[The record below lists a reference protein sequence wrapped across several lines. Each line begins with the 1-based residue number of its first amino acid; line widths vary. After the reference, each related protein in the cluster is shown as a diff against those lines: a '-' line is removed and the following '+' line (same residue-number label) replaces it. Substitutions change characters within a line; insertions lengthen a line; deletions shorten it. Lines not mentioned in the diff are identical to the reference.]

1 MLRTKVESDYRVAI
15 PEALRTSLLVGEEL
29 LVKVDHAGHI
39 LLIPKAHALVILEH
53 TAGMWQ
59 GRTDIPKDGVT
70 YVNQVRQGHR

>member
-15 PEALRTSLLVGEEL
+15 PEALRTSLQVGEEL

-53 TAGMWQ
+53 TAGM
-59 GRTDIPKDGVT
+59 
-70 YVNQVRQGHR
+70 